1 MKSICTLINKLRL
14 RFVGKSRTASNSI
27 TSEKTRSSLMS
38 DVYKIVSGIGLAQLL
53 IALATPVLSRL
64 YSQSSFG
71 ISTVF
76 ISLTLIISTVACLR
90 YEFAI
95 LLPKEESNAVHLLR
109 ISLLSIVLVSLV
121 TCAGILIAKNT
132 IIDLLHDPSIAPYL
146 IMVPLAVVGIGIYQ
160 AFSSWNTRTKS
171 YWRLSMAKI
180 VSAVVTIALQI
191 GLGFWLHDNP
201 GGLIIGFLAGYL
213 VGGILMGIFI
223 WITFPVVRAAWD
235 WAALFANLKHY
246 RKFPLIETWG
256 TLLNAVS
263 WQIPPLLLAFF
274 FSPIVVGDYS
284 MAYRLIQLPV
294 SFVGVAIAQVYS
306 QQASKVK
313 EDALE
318 LTQVTHNVLHR
329 LIGLGIFPALLL
341 TVLGKDLFIVLLGP
355 NWSTA
360 GVYVQILGIW
370 MFFWFASW
378 PLGVLANVKGKQATN
393 LLLQVILLVSRVAS
407 LVIGGML
414 ANDLL
419 AIGLFAFTGVLFYLA
434 YALICLG
441 MIQYPLH
448 TTIPF
453 LVQQIIIAS
462 VPVVILFLVGKV
474 FIFSPIGMVLLGGL
488 LSVFYFLIVMRK
500 FVV

>member
-1 MKSICTLINKLRL
+1 LINQLRL
-14 RFVGKSRTASNSI
+14 RFVDKGSTASTSI
-27 TSEKTRSSLMS
+27 ASDKTRSSLMS

-64 YSQSSFG
+64 YSQTSFG

-76 ISLTLIISTVACLR
+76 ISITLILSTVACLR

-95 LLPKEESNAVHLLR
+95 LLPKKESDAVHLLR

-121 TCAGILIAKNT
+121 TCVGILLAKNT

-146 IMVPLAVVGIGIYQ
+146 ILVPLAVIGIGIYQ

-180 VSAVVTIALQI
+180 VSAVVTVTLQI
-191 GLGFWLHDNP
+191 GIGFWLHDNP

-213 VGGILMGIFI
+213 AGGILMGIFI
-223 WITFPVVRAAWD
+223 WINFPVIRADWD
-235 WAALFANLKHY
+235 WTAFFANLKHY

-256 TLLNAVS
+256 TLVNAVS
-263 WQIPPLLLAFF
+263 WQLPPLLLAFF
-274 FSPIVVGDYS
+274 FSPVQVGDYS

-313 EDALE
+313 EDALA
-318 LTQVTHNVLHR
+318 LIQVTHNVLQR

-378 PLGVLANVKGKQATN
+378 PLGVLANIKGKQATN
-393 LLLQVILLVSRVAS
+393 LLLQIILLISRVAS

-419 AIGLFAFTGVLFYLA
+419 AIGLFAFTGILFYTA
-434 YALICLG
+434 YALICLR

-448 TTIPF
+448 TTLPF
-453 LVQQIIIAS
+453 LLQQTIFATI
-462 VPVVILFLVGKV
+462 PVVILFLVGEALV
-474 FIFSPIGMVLLGGL
+474 ISPIGMVFLGGVI
-488 LSVFYFLIVMRK
+488 SVFYFLLVMRK
-500 FVV
+500 MLT

>member
-1 MKSICTLINKLRL
+1 MDNSSNT
-14 RFVGKSRTASNSI
+14 TNSI
-27 TSEKTRSSLMS
+27 SSEKTKSSLMS
-38 DVYKIVSGIGLAQLL
+38 DVYKIISGIGLAQLL

-64 YSQSSFG
+64 YSQTSFG
-71 ISTVF
+71 VSTVF
-76 ISLTLIISTVACLR
+76 ISITLILSTVACLR

-95 LLPKEESNAVHLLR
+95 LLPKEESDAVHLLR

-132 IIDLLHDPSIAPYL
+132 LIELFNEPSIAPYIIL
-146 IMVPLAVVGIGIYQ
+146 VPLALIGIGMYQ
-160 AFSSWNTRTKS
+160 AFSSWNTRTKA
-171 YWRLSMAKI
+171 YWQLSMAKI

-191 GLGFWLHDNP
+191 GVGFWLHDNP

-213 VGGILMGIFI
+213 AGGILMGLFI
-223 WITFPVVRAAWD
+223 WITVPIVRTAWD
-235 WAALFANLKHY
+235 WAGLFANLRNY

-256 TLLNAVS
+256 TLINAVS

-274 FSPIVVGDYS
+274 FSSAVVGDYS
-284 MAYRLIQLPV
+284 MAYRLVQLPV
-294 SFVGVAIAQVYS
+294 SFVGVAIAQVFS

-313 EDALE
+313 EDAQALI
-318 LTQVTHNVLHR
+318 QVTHNVLHR

-378 PLGVLANVKGKQATN
+378 PLGVLANIKGRQATN
-393 LLLQVILLVSRVAS
+393 LLLQVILLISRVAS
-407 LVIGGML
+407 LLIGGLL

-419 AIGLFAFTGVLFYLA
+419 AIGLFAVTGILFYFA

-441 MIQYPLH
+441 MIQYHLR
-448 TTIPF
+448 TAVPF
-453 LVQQIIIAS
+453 LAQQTIFAT

-474 FIFSPIGMVLLGGL
+474 FAISPLGMVLLGGL
-488 LSVFYFLIVMRK
+488 LSVFFFLLVMRK
-500 FVV
+500 MLT